1 VIAATTNSAA
11 LVEAFDIEG
20 SPEYT
25 VAAYLDSA
33 CKQKVSRGL
42 QNQPIVLLVRLTKG
56 SRDFSEPVQVFLRNE
71 AKMPATRIV
80 VKPVGAKA
88 TNVAVAPDGGG
99 VPKAFGL
106 FGEPVTILDGR
117 LMPMRVVAFW
127 VKAKREID
135 DEPDIYE
142 LAISITADTAVI
154 AGTVDS
160 SLPPSDEGYLPPSD
174 ESYTPP
180 SEGGDSYGGGSD
192 ESVPPEDQPPSEEP
206 PPYEH
211 PSMDEP
217 PPESPPPP
225 FDFAEGV

>member
-1 VIAATTNSAA
+1 MSSERFVIAATKDSIAA
-11 LVEAFDIEG
+11 VEAFDIEG

-88 TNVAVAPDGGG
+88 TNVAIAPDGGG

-106 FGEPVTILDGR
+106 FGEQVMILDGK
-117 LMPMRVVAFW
+117 LMPMQVAAFW
-127 VKAKREID
+127 VKAKRELD
-135 DEPDIYE
+135 DEPDIYD
-142 LAISITADTAVI
+142 LAISITADTAVLSG
-154 AGTVDS
+154 AGGAGGEG
-160 SLPPSDEGYLPPSD
+160 PPSSGGTEGDGTSGG
-174 ESYTPP
+174 S
-180 SEGGDSYGGGSD
+180 GGDSQQG
-192 ESVPPEDQPPSEEP
+192 
-206 PPYEH
+206 
-211 PSMDEP
+211 
-217 PPESPPPP
+217 
-225 FDFAEGV
+225 DFELGF